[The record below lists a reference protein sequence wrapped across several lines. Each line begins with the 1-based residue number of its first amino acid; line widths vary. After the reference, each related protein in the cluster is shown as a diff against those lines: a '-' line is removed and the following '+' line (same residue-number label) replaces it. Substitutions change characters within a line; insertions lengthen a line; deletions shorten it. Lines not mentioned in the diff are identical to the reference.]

1 MSWNSMFF
9 NNDAHKV
16 VTVLEPFFNKHY
28 LSQDHDLFKS
38 FLNIA
43 YELRTTVAREGAVG
57 SKALKSFNP
66 SAFDDEAIGEVH
78 IGPITVHTT
87 L

>member
-78 IGPITVHTT
+78 IGQITVHTT